1 MGGNK
6 GSQPQQTTGKRE
18 KNKQHFTTTR
28 KNTQQAGSTKG
39 KKGGQE
45 GKGNTEGPNPD
56 TQKSKQRKAEKNMH
70 PASTGPPGRR
80 GKAHPGI
87 PWYTQVAIV
96 DCRPTSFNLKFSSH
110 MVCLCLAAFSCHVTF
125 CSCRDF
131 RTTVFCQ
138 FPRRQVTESR

>member
-1 MGGNK
+1 MSFEPRTDGKGGMGGNK

-56 TQKSKQRKAEKNMH
+56 TQKSKQRKA
-70 PASTGPPGRR
+70 
-80 GKAHPGI
+80 
-87 PWYTQVAIV
+87 VAIV